1 LLNLD
6 GEVVKLKS
14 GRSLSLRSIIR
25 FVSRECNP
33 VVIASDVN
41 PAPRLVEKVSTS
53 FSVPLHVPPVGLS
66 RKAKSRLI
74 RDYDLR
80 GVIRHKKDALAA
92 AVSAY
97 GSLIPMISKV
107 ERRIC
112 EAGLSGN
119 GLTDV
124 VAGNIILGRSG
135 NIDGAIRDIVD
146 EWCGEGDE
154 PKHRQA

>member
-1 LLNLD
+1 MALMNLD
-6 GEVVKLKS
+6 GEVIKL
-14 GRSLSLRSIIR
+14 RSSRSFSLRGIIR
-25 FVSRECNP
+25 FVISECNP

-41 PAPRLVEKVSTS
+41 PAPGLLEKVSAS
-53 FSVPLHVPPVGLS
+53 FSVPLHIPPVSLS

-74 RDYDLR
+74 RDYDLK

-92 AVSAY
+92 AVGAY

-119 GLTDV
+119 GLTNV
-124 VAGNIILGRSG
+124 VAGNIILGRSR
-135 NIDGAIRDIVD
+135 NIDVAIRDIVD
-146 EWCGEGDE
+146 GW
-154 PKHRQA
+154 HS